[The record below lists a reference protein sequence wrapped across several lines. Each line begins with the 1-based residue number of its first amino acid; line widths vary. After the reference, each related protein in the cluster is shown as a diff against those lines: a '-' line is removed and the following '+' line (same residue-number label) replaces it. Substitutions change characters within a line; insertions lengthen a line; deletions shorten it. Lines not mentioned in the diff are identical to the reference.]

1 MKIIITED
9 QYKLLM
15 ETDMTEDNLYQFLH
29 SLWNKQKKM
38 GEDPHLDDVIY
49 DVTDIR
55 KDSIS
60 DYNIIRPIWYEYNG
74 GYDVLLSN
82 IYEEFLDKEFH
93 LEGSENL
100 KMDFKI
106 DNIESYGEDYFG
118 GTVEITCQI
127 LGGTVDGNFYNQETE
142 EMEMVPNM
150 TLQDQYA
157 ELEYDSGDFDYFLK
171 EEIYSFLD
179 PKFEKYG
186 IPIHVESF
194 V

>member
-15 ETDMTEDNLYQFLH
+15 ETDMTEDNLYRFLH
-29 SLWNKQKKM
+29 SLWDKQKKM
-38 GEDPHLDDVIY
+38 GEEPHLDDVIY
-49 DVTDIR
+49 DVTEIR

-74 GYDVLLSN
+74 GYDVLLSK
-82 IYEEFLDKEFH
+82 IYEEFLDKEFY

-106 DNIESYGEDYFG
+106 DNIESYGVDVYG
-118 GTVEITCQI
+118 GMVDITCQI
-127 LGGTVDGNFYNQETE
+127 LDGTVDGNFYNQETE

-157 ELEYDSGDFDYFLK
+157 ELEYDSGDFEDFLK
-171 EEIYSFLD
+171 EEIFIFLEH
-179 PKFEKYG
+179 KFEKYG